1 MGVEITLTGRRALV
15 TGASGGIGRAV
26 ARALDAAGAR
36 VALVARNAEGLAAVH
51 RELRED
57 PVAVS
62 ADLTAKGGPAHA
74 VAQAL
79 AHLGGIDILVQC
91 HGRNITKD
99 AVDLTEG
106 DWDDVLD
113 LNLRSSFFIAQAVGR
128 HMISTGLRGRIVN
141 ISSQMAAVGYYKRA
155 AYCAS
160 KWGMDGM
167 TRVLAVEW
175 APHGIT
181 VNAVA
186 PTFVETELTRPMFD
200 DPAFRRDVLGRIP
213 LGRLATAEEVA
224 AAVLY
229 LVSDGAASVTG
240 TTLFVDGGWT
250 AW

>member
-1 MGVEITLTGRRALV
+1 MSLAGRRALV
-15 TGASGGIGRAV
+15 TGATGGIGRAV
-26 ARALDAAGAR
+26 AKALDEAGAR
-36 VALVARNAEGLAAVH
+36 VALVARNVDQLAAVH
-51 RELRED
+51 RELTNE
-57 PVAVS
+57 PVAISV
-62 ADLTAKGGPAHA
+62 DLMAKGGPQSS

-79 AHLGGIDILVQC
+79 VHLGQIDILVQG

-99 AVDLTEG
+99 ALEVTEG
-106 DWDDVLD
+106 DWDQVLD
-113 LNLRSSFFIAQAVGR
+113 LNLRSSFFVAQTVGR
-128 HMISTGLRGRIVN
+128 HMIDAGIRGRIIN
-141 ISSQMAAVGYYKRA
+141 ISSQMSAVGYYKRA

-186 PTFVETELTRPMFD
+186 PTFVDTEMTRPMFV
-200 DPAFRRDVLGRIP
+200 DPEFLREVLGRIP
-213 LGRLATAEEVA
+213 LGRLATPEEVA

-229 LVSDGAASVTG
+229 LASDGAASVTG